1 MERKI
6 NEQFL
11 LYGGPII
18 FSIKINDDPGSMKEL
33 LMFLQVDFF
42 SINVILFQQQL

>member
-1 MERKI
+1 MGRKI
-6 NEQFL
+6 NEKIL

-33 LMFLQVDFF
+33 LIYKLIFF
-42 SINVILFQQQL
+42 SINLILFQQQL